1 MKQTK
6 RLLSIVLMLTML
18 LSMFTVMASATS
30 ISECTCAHDAS
41 SPAAGDEHFDAVTAT
56 CTTKNTPEYWQCAEC
71 GGYYWS
77 GHKASSYSPI
87 TSDYSGFKTNPSNH
101 SNPKHFPASAATCTK
116 DGNVDYW
123 YCSDCGVYWNTT
135 ANTSS
140 KDADSVKIAATGHT
154 PTHHEAT
161 KGNCTTAGNKEYWEC
176 TTCGAYFLDA
186 DCKKEVEAT
195 DVFDGTFEHVLTH
208 VEAKPASLTEA
219 GNIEYWYCKRCEKYF
234 NDKIANDF
242 SEIEQKDTIIPKLT
256 EKKNTVTVK
265 IDGSSNGKVTIKGYT
280 DKLINGYEI
289 KMSATEEYTLVATPD
304 SKCTVSW
311 YLDGKYVSSKTEY
324 TLKNIEKDCTLKV
337 VFEKKSGYTHT
348 HDWVWAYNDTYH
360 WKECQKSGCD
370 EIKSGSKAKH
380 NLKTY
385 YRNGYYYSYCTTCD
399 YDSWDYYYSKDHTS
413 SHTGYDYEDY
423 NATYHWK
430 ECKKCDYAVKEYHT
444 WVKNTASKT
453 KSSYPYVCKYCGRL
467 SKTND
472 SCYLPFHDVNDSYWY
487 YDDVLYAYLNGLMD
501 GISVND
507 FGATQNTTRAQV
519 VTILWR
525 LTGEPRATREN
536 KFKDVSSSA
545 YYNNAISWAVDAGI
559 VDGFDAYTFKP
570 NDNVTREQLAAIL
583 YRYAAYMNL
592 STYGASNLLKFD
604 DYYSIGTWARDA
616 MAWANYHGLING
628 VGYSKIDPK
637 GYATRAQVAAI
648 LHRFAV
654 EFA

>member
-18 LSMFTVMASATS
+18 LSMFTVMASATDLCIVSEKSNVEIEHTRNNWSS
-30 ISECTCAHDAS
+30 IHNAT
-41 SPAAGDEHFDAVTAT
+41 PAT
-56 CTTKNTPEYWQCAEC
+56 CTE
-71 GGYYWS
+71 
-77 GHKASSYSPI
+77 
-87 TSDYSGFKTNPSNH
+87 
-101 SNPKHFPASAATCTK
+101 
-116 DGNVDYW
+116 DGNYW
-123 YCSDCGVYWNTT
+123 YAHCDDCSKWCWNEKNATT
-135 ANTSS
+135 DFWHTTDTEPTEA
-140 KDADSVKIAATGHT
+140 AKIPATGHD
-154 PTHHEAT
+154 T
-161 KGNCTTAGNKEYWEC
+161 KEVREDGYKPYAECLTCGKLFAVDEHGIPDFKNPHSNKEDFKETSSAPASCEHNLTKYPEGDGYWAH
-176 TTCGAYFLDA
+176 AYCSI
-186 DCKKEVEAT
+186 CKKYFALDERNEIMPSTAT
-195 DVFDGTFEHVLTH
+195 DNKDAFKQPIVDKT
-208 VEAKPASLTEA
+208 EAK
-219 GNIEYWYCKRCEKYF
+219 Y
-234 NDKIANDF
+234 
-242 SEIEQKDTIIPKLT
+242 
-256 EKKNTVTVK
+256 TVTVK
-265 IDGSSNGKVTIKGYT
+265 ISNASRGTVQVKDHGEWVTVENG
-280 DKLINGYEI
+280 DKLTGKSKDAILEFRATDYTTSKYYVEWTYGRKTTTGASKEI
-289 KMSATEEYTLVATPD
+289 TIIGDSTL
-304 SKCTVSW
+304 TVS
-311 YLDGKYVSSKTEY
+311 
-324 TLKNIEKDCTLKV
+324 
-337 VFEKKSGYTHT
+337 FEKKSPSHS
-348 HDWVWAYNDTYH
+348 HNFVEKYNDTYH
-360 WKECQKSGCD
+360 WKECSCGSTSGK
-370 EIKSGSKAKH
+370 EKH
-380 NLKTY
+380 DLKTY
-385 YRNGYYYSYCTTCD
+385 YKNGYYYTYCKDCD

-430 ECKKCDYAVKEYHT
+430 ECKTCDYAVKEYHT